1 MEPLEKT
8 SEEITQEINT
18 TYESLSGKVHSLET
32 GLSESLHDARASIET
47 TLKEVK
53 SIFDFKHST
62 ALIGCCIALGCA
74 LNHFIPSLLK
84 SNTPINPIPSKP
96 KIVQPEELN
105 LMEEIKNQVKIEAQ
119 LLKNHATQLALTS
132 IEASLK
138 GSIPD
143 LVFPSVARI
152 FSNLRQ
158 KLD

>member
-1 MEPLEKT
+1 
-8 SEEITQEINT
+8 
-18 TYESLSGKVHSLET
+18 
-32 GLSESLHDARASIET
+32 
-47 TLKEVK
+47 
-53 SIFDFKHST
+53 
-62 ALIGCCIALGCA
+62 
-74 LNHFIPSLLK
+74 
-84 SNTPINPIPSKP
+84 
-96 KIVQPEELN
+96 
-105 LMEEIKNQVKIEAQ
+105 MEEIKNQVKIEAQ